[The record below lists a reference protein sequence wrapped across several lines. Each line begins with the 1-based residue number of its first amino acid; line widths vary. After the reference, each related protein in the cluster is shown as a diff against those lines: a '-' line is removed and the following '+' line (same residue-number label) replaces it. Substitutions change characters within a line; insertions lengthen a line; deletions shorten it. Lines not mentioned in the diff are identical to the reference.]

1 MRIVWS
7 SYLKNTMRKQILLVV
22 IFSVFYFIMI
32 TYLESKVISPM
43 ILNKDYCYYH
53 THETPFLV
61 ELFYMSPASN
71 GHPDGSFFQLF
82 FILFIS
88 VTFGYFT
95 KKIVLI
101 K

>member
-1 MRIVWS
+1 
-7 SYLKNTMRKQILLVV
+7 MRKQISLVV
-22 IFSVFYFIMI
+22 IFTVIYCVAISYI
-32 TYLESKVISPM
+32 ESKVISPL

-82 FILFIS
+82 VTLIIS
-88 VTFGYFT
+88 ITLGYFT
-95 KKIVLI
+95 KNVVLN
-101 K
+101 KFNRNTTQQP